1 MKKVELSVF
10 KPWIYKR
17 VTEIIG
23 LEDEVVIEYVNEQL
37 EQSGK
42 SASIFSNPWFHFA
55 LLMFALMA

>member
-1 MKKVELSVF
+1 MKKVALSVF

-42 SASIFSNPWFHFA
+42 SVSVSCVPGS
-55 LLMFALMA
+55 LSPC